1 MFPTAKKR
9 PDWSYAMVFVFA
21 APEMLAA
28 AATDVT
34 GIGSWLSEAHS
45 AAATPTTSLAAAAED
60 EVSAA
65 IAAVF
70 SGHGQ
75 QFQALSAQAKAFHGQ
90 FVQALNSAGS
100 AYAAAEAANGSPLAA
115 MVAGAQRL
123 AVFSPVAAAT
133 GRPVVGDGANG
144 AAGTGQAGGAGGWL
158 YGNGG
163 NGGSGA
169 PGLDGGR
176 GGDAGLIGN
185 GGMGGAG
192 GAGTVGVAGSANSP
206 GVNGGVG
213 GAGGAG
219 GRGGL
224 LHGDGGN
231 GGHGGDG
238 GAGAIGG
245 PGGAGGAGGQGSALF
260 GHAGTTGADG
270 KTGTSLG
277 GGGGGGASSGVYS
290 PYVDLAYYPGPD
302 GYDFASAGQAG
313 VTNATL
319 AFIDAD
325 ANGQPA
331 WDGYTAYDINGGS
344 QISYIN
350 NQITNMH
357 AAGINGTISF
367 GGASGTD
374 LSAVPG
380 QTPAHLE
387 QQYASVVNTYHIY
400 HLDFDDEGA
409 LVGNTPALTTQAQAI
424 AMLEAQ
430 EAAAGTPVTVSYTL
444 GVDPT
449 GLATGP
455 SGELNVL
462 QIANANGVT
471 VSRVNIMAMNYDPP
485 GGDMGG
491 YAIDAATA
499 THSQLMTLYPTLSS
513 QQAWSMLGVTTL
525 PGINDAPFPTNP
537 TFTLSDAQQL
547 TTFAHQNGIGELS
560 MWDLHRDVTGTL
572 GAVAA
577 PDGSGIAQTPFE
589 FSQIFE
595 QIES

>member
-1 MFPTAKKR
+1 M
-9 PDWSYAMVFVFA
+9 SSVIA
-21 APEMLAA
+21 APGLITA
-28 AATDVT
+28 AATDLRN
-34 GIGSWLSEAHS
+34 IRSSLS
-45 AAATPTTSLAAAAED
+45 AANAAAAASTTGVLAAAED

-65 IAAVF
+65 VASLF
-70 SGHGQ
+70 SGHGLA
-75 QFQALSAQAKAFHGQ
+75 FQALSTRAAAFHNS
-90 FVQALNSAGS
+90 FVQALNGAVG
-100 AYAAAEAANGSPLAA
+100 AYVAAEATNASPLAA
-115 MVAGAQRL
+115 VVSAAQRL

-133 GRPVVGDGANG
+133 GRPLVGNGANG
-144 AAGTGQAGGAGGWL
+144 AADSGQAGGAGGWL
-158 YGNGG
+158 FGNGG

-169 PGLDGGR
+169 PGLAGGK

-192 GAGTVGVAGSANSP
+192 GGGTVGTAV
-206 GVNGGVG
+206 VNGGNG

-224 LHGDGGN
+224 LHGN

-238 GAGAIGG
+238 GAGATGG
-245 PGGAGGAGGQGSALF
+245 DFGLGGAGGQGSALF
-260 GHAGTTGADG
+260 GHAGTAGADG
-270 KTGTSLG
+270 KAGAGL
-277 GGGGGGASSGVYS
+277 GGGGGASSGVYS
-290 PYVDLAYYPGPD
+290 PYVDLADYTGPN

-313 VTNATL
+313 VKNATL
-319 AFIDAD
+319 AFITAD

-331 WDGYTAYDINGGS
+331 WDGYTDYQVNGGA

-350 NQITNMH
+350 NQIANMH

-367 GGASGTD
+367 GGDTSGGPAGSSD

-380 QTPAHLE
+380 QTPAHLA
-387 QQYASVVNTYHIY
+387 QQYASVVNAYHIY
-400 HLDFDDEGA
+400 NLDFDDEGA

-430 EAAAGTPVTVSYTL
+430 EAAAGTPVHVSYTL

-499 THSQLMTLYPTLSS
+499 THGQLMTLYPNLSS
-513 QQAWSMLGVTTL
+513 QQAWSEIGVTTL

-547 TTFAHQNGIGELS
+547 TTFAQQNGIGELS

-572 GAVAA
+572 GSVAA
-577 PDGSGIAQTPFE
+577 ADGSGIAQTPFE
-589 FSQIFE
+589 FSNIFE